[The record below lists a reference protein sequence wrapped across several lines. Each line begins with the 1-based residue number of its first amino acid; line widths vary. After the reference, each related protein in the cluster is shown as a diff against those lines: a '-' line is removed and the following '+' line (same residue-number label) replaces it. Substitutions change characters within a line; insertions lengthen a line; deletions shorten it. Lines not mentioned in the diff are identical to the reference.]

1 MLLPHKKQKVL
12 KGDAVIRENIIDW
25 YSTVGKQSDVA
36 DELTAANAKIA
47 QLDESLKTATP
58 ATKQSLLNQKE
69 NLVQQFK
76 DVKDISAYLVTNT
89 IPTYS
94 KVPKI
99 IENIR
104 SLPLG
109 NFVAFPAEILRTSA
123 HLIEI
128 GARELT
134 STNPFIRQMG
144 ARRLLGA
151 ASVFGGT
158 GAIVAEAA
166 EKLTGVSSDKMD
178 AFKRSVAPSYQK
190 KLNINSFNRIR

>member
-1 MLLPHKKQKVL
+1 M
-12 KGDAVIRENIIDW
+12 
-25 YSTVGKQSDVA
+25 
-36 DELTAANAKIA
+36 
-47 QLDESLKTATP
+47 
-58 ATKQSLLNQKE
+58 
-69 NLVQQFK
+69 
-76 DVKDISAYLVTNT
+76 TNT

-158 GAIVAEAA
+158 GAIISEAA
-166 EKLTGVSSDKMD
+166 EQLTGVSSDKIN
-178 AFKRSVAPSYQK
+178 VAGYGEHKPLLENNNSTNREK
-190 KLNINSFNRIR
+190 NRRIELKLTQP